1 MRKVAVVG
9 AGMSHFGWQ
18 PERGIKELGEEA
30 LFNAF
35 KGASA
40 TPKDIQIAYCGNAT
54 GGAVGRQ
61 WTMIGQIC
69 LKEVGITG
77 IPITNVEN
85 ACCSG
90 SCAIREAWIAIGSGM
105 YDVAI
110 AMGVEKGTDK
120 PPEERAKAGAGTFDA
135 DLEGAMGMA
144 GIGWYSMVA
153 QNYFRKYGN
162 VRDQLSEIVVR
173 SRKNGSLN
181 EYAMRR
187 DLVTAEDVMNSPL
200 EAEPIHRMD
209 CTTLTDGAAA
219 VILASEDLARK
230 MTDTPVWIA
239 ASALRTGTYPP
250 DFTFT
255 SFTSTVSAG
264 NDAFKQAKMSRKD
277 IDFAEVHDCFS
288 IAEVIRCEDLG
299 LFERGKYP
307 SAVHEGVT
315 DRGGAFPVN
324 PSGGLLSR
332 GHPYGATGVAQAA
345 EIFWQLRGE
354 AGKRQVKGSEVG
366 LSHTTGGLM
375 LGDSSSCVVNIFHR

>member
-18 PERGIKELGEEA
+18 PEKGIKELGEEA
-30 LFNAF
+30 NFNAL
-35 KGASA
+35 KGASVD
-40 TPKDIQIAYCGNAT
+40 PKDIQVAYCGNAT
-54 GGAVGRQ
+54 GGAIGRQ

-69 LKEVGITG
+69 LKELGITG

-90 SCAIREAWIAIGSGM
+90 SCAIREAWIAIGAGL

-110 AMGVEKGTDK
+110 AMGIEKGTDK
-120 PPEERAKAGAGTFDA
+120 TPEERAKAGAGTFDA
-135 DLEGAMGMA
+135 DLEGALGMS
-144 GIGWYSMVA
+144 GVTWYSMVA
-153 QNYFRKYGN
+153 QRYFKKYGN
-162 VRDQLSEIVVR
+162 ARDQLSKIVVR
-173 SRKNGSLN
+173 SRKNASLN

-187 DLVTAEDVMNSPL
+187 EPVTAEDVMNSPV

-219 VILASEDLARK
+219 VILMSEDVARK
-230 MTDTPVWIA
+230 ITDTPVWIVA
-239 ASALRTGTYPP
+239 FVLRTGTYPQ
-250 DFTFT
+250 DFTMT
-255 SFTSTVSAG
+255 SFTSTVNASR
-264 NDAFKQAKMSRKD
+264 DAFRQANMSEKD

-299 LFERGKYP
+299 FFKRGEYP
-307 SAVHEGVT
+307 RAIDEGT
-315 DRGGAFPVN
+315 TEINGDFPVN

-354 AGKRQVKGSEVG
+354 AGKRQVKGAEVG

-375 LGDSSSCVVNIFHR
+375 FGDSSSCVVNIFHR

>member
-1 MRKVAVVG
+1 MRKVAVVS

-18 PERGIKELGEEA
+18 PEKGIKELGEEA
-30 LFNAF
+30 LFNTF
-35 KGASA
+35 KDASVI
-40 TPKDIQIAYCGNAT
+40 PQDVEIAYCGNAT
-54 GGAVGRQ
+54 GGAIGRQ

-69 LKEVGITG
+69 LKEVGISG

-90 SCAIREAWIAIGSGM
+90 SCAIREAWLAIGSGM
-105 YDVAI
+105 YDMAI
-110 AMGVEKGTDK
+110 AMGIEKGTDK

-153 QNYFRKYGN
+153 QNYFAKYGN
-162 VRDQLSEIVVR
+162 VRDQLSKIVVR

-181 EYAMRR
+181 EFAMRR
-187 DLVTAEDVMNSPL
+187 DPVTSDDVINSPVQ
-200 EAEPIHRMD
+200 AEPIHRMD

-219 VILASEDLARK
+219 VILVSEDLAK
-230 MTDTPVWIA
+230 KITDTPIWIA

-250 DFTFT
+250 DFNLT

-264 NDAFKQAKMSRKD
+264 DDAFKQAKMSRKD
-277 IDFAEVHDCFS
+277 VDFAEVHDCFS

-307 SAVHEGVT
+307 IAVDDGVT
-315 DRGGAFPVN
+315 DREGDFPIN

-332 GHPYGATGVAQAA
+332 GHPYGATGIAQAV

-354 AGKRQVKGSEVG
+354 AGNRQVKSAEVG

-375 LGDSSSCVVNIFHR
+375 LGDSASCVVNIFNR